1 MYRLSLSRW
10 KAAPLPGLP
19 TLFLL
24 FVTCVGCG
32 RDSDPPAEEQT
43 THTVAATRN
52 EEWFH
57 DLRPKAGDVLV
68 PPRIGLRW
76 GYVPST
82 ETGGWPGA
90 VDSTAADSLLGGS
103 SLPDSARRTMAPTGI
118 FFRVHV
124 VDSLDVPYIET
135 ETRETDIRVTLPPE
149 TPPGTYSWW
158 IESFLEGDTNA
169 VAVSVRETFR
179 IE

>member
-1 MYRLSLSRW
+1 MHRLSLSRW
-10 KAAPLPGLP
+10 KTATVLCIPA
-19 TLFLL
+19 LFLL
-24 FVTCVGCG
+24 SLGVGCG
-32 RDSDPPAEEQT
+32 SDPEPAEERTTTQT
-43 THTVAATRN
+43 TVATKN
-52 EEWFH
+52 GEWFH
-57 DLRPKAGDVLV
+57 DLRPNAGDVLV

-76 GYVPST
+76 EYVPSN
-82 ETGGWPGA
+82 EMGGLPDEA
-90 VDSTAADSLLGGS
+90 DSTAADSLLGGS
-103 SLPDSARRTMAPTGI
+103 SIPDSARRTTTPAGT

-124 VDSLDVPYIET
+124 VDSLDVPYVEH

-169 VAVSVRETFR
+169 VAVSSRETFR

>member
-1 MYRLSLSRW
+1 LSRW
-10 KAAPLPGLP
+10 KVATVLCLPA
-19 TLFLL
+19 L
-24 FVTCVGCG
+24 FVFSLTCGGCG
-32 RDSDPPAEEQT
+32 SDPEPAEERTATQT
-43 THTVAATRN
+43 ALATKN

-57 DLRPKAGDVLV
+57 DLRPNAGDVLV

-76 GYVPST
+76 EYVPSNGM
-82 ETGGWPGA
+82 GGLPYEA
-90 VDSTAADSLLGGS
+90 DSTAADALLGGS
-103 SLPDSARRTMAPTGI
+103 SVPDSARRAAPAGT

-124 VDSLDVPYIET
+124 VDSLDVPYVEH

-158 IESFLEGDTNA
+158 IESFLEGGTDA
-169 VAVSVRETFR
+169 VAVSARETFR